1 MVVGWFKKLKKSLS
15 KSSDKISG
23 GIKKILKSKKI
34 DESTLQ
40 ELEELMISSDLGVES
55 SSKIIQELKKSKL
68 LKPSSE
74 NINHIIKK
82 KIKKNIKH
90 HEKRLT

>member
-1 MVVGWFKKLKKSLS
+1 MVVGWFKKLKTSLS
-15 KSSDKISG
+15 KSSDKISD

-55 SSKIIQELKKSKL
+55 S
-68 LKPSSE
+68 
-74 NINHIIKK
+74 
-82 KIKKNIKH
+82 
-90 HEKRLT
+90 

>member
-40 ELEELMISSDLGVES
+40 ELEELMISSDLGVEAS
-55 SSKIIQELKKSKL
+55 
-68 LKPSSE
+68 
-74 NINHIIKK
+74 
-82 KIKKNIKH
+82 
-90 HEKRLT
+90 